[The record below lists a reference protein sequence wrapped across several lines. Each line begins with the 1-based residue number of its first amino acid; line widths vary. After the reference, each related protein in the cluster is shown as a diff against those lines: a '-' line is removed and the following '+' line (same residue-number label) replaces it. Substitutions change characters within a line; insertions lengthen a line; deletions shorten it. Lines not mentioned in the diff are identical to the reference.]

1 MLSGCGPKTRT
12 RLGQPHKV
20 PGFDLR
26 FRAPKS
32 VSVLFGLGE
41 PGIARQVVEAH
52 ENPIAATLDWAE
64 RHVVWW
70 RRGRGSEQIR
80 CEGLIGAAF
89 RHRTSRNGDP
99 HLHTHVVVPNM
110 VLGVD
115 GRSATLDARWI
126 YIGAPPT
133 QMAGRLS
140 DSPV

>member
-1 MLSGCGPKTRT
+1 M
-12 RLGQPHKV
+12 
-20 PGFDLR
+20 PGFELR

-52 ENPIAATLDWAE
+52 ENPIAAALDWAE
-64 RHVVWW
+64 RHVVWS
-70 RRGRGSEQIR
+70 RRRRGSEQIR
-80 CEGLIGAAF
+80 CEPDRPSAPPGLIGAAL

-99 HLHTHVVVPNM
+99 HLHAHVVVPNM